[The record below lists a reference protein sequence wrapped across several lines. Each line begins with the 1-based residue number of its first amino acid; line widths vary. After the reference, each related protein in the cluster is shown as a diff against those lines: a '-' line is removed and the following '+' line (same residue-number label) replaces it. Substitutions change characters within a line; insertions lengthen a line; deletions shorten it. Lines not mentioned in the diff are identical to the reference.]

1 MAMVESGWLSARYET
16 VFEHIADGIA
26 SGRLTPGTRL
36 AGERKLADDLGVS
49 RETVR
54 QGLQMAEQA
63 GLIVRIAT
71 RGTFVAPPR
80 VDQDLGV
87 MDAFDSTVRHLQLK
101 PAYRLLDVTKVR
113 ATREQAHLLDVGHND
128 ELLSVQVLGLGSGL
142 PLAYYESV
150 LPERVAAQLPPK
162 PPWGAKATYQV
173 AAAAMGA
180 TALSVSQEFDAV
192 AIPHAL
198 SQNLQVSPKS
208 PGFKTVSLFTVEDSP
223 IELRTAWYPGSR
235 YRFRVSRQIR
245 IAD

>member
-1 MAMVESGWLSARYET
+1 MAMVEGAWLSPRYET
-16 VFEHIADGIA
+16 VFEHIAEGIA
-26 SGRLTPGTRL
+26 DGRLAPGTKL

-87 MDAFDSTVRHLQLK
+87 MDAFDSTVRHLHLE
-101 PAYRLLDVTKVR
+101 PAYRLLGVGKAR
-113 ATREQAHLLDVGHND
+113 ATSEQAQLLLVNHGD

-142 PLAYYESV
+142 PLAFYESV
-150 LPERVAAQLPPK
+150 LPERVAAQLPPD
-162 PPWGAKATYQV
+162 PPWGSKATYQV
-173 AAAAMGA
+173 AADAMGV
-180 TALSVSQEFDAV
+180 TALRVAQEFDAV
-192 AIPHAL
+192 AIPPAL
-198 SQNLQVSPKS
+198 AQNLQVSPKS
-208 PGFKTVSLFTVEDSP
+208 PGFKTVSLFEVQGSP

-235 YRFRVSRQIR
+235 YRFRVTRQIR
-245 IAD
+245 ITD